1 MGCHAGSR
9 SMWVLAFDLLIL
21 PYHEFAGINNIV
33 IEIEQAIR

>member
-1 MGCHAGSR
+1 MQALEACG
-9 SMWVLAFDLLIL
+9 LAFDLLIL